1 MVFFANLGVNLR
13 GCLCGVLQ
21 YASAQPLDFLDL
33 DKKSSFL
40 NWKLASARK
49 AFLDGHYS
57 NHTSAQSKG
66 RLFSDG
72 LIEAVRGVKQ
82 IRSVLITPTHPLGL
96 SLTRVQTPWG
106 DGVGETRILL
116 PEETKQDAHSSR
128 QCSLTL
134 DCGQGPA
141 LVPYS

>member
-49 AFLDGHYS
+49 AFPDGHHLVS
-57 NHTSAQSKG
+57 IQKWLIFLKSMLGFWHPIQLDKILATMSLPGLARG
-66 RLFSDG
+66 RMG
-72 LIEAVRGVKQ
+72 AGAA
-82 IRSVLITPTHPLGL
+82 P
-96 SLTRVQTPWG
+96 
-106 DGVGETRILL
+106 
-116 PEETKQDAHSSR
+116 
-128 QCSLTL
+128 
-134 DCGQGPA
+134 
-141 LVPYS
+141 

>member
-49 AFLDGHYS
+49 AFLDGHYLVGCLNS
-57 NHTSAQSKG
+57 L
-66 RLFSDG
+66 R
-72 LIEAVRGVKQ
+72 RG
-82 IRSVLITPTHPLGL
+82 PLGGA
-96 SLTRVQTPWG
+96 TTPG
-106 DGVGETRILL
+106 
-116 PEETKQDAHSSR
+116 
-128 QCSLTL
+128 
-134 DCGQGPA
+134 
-141 LVPYS
+141 

>member
-49 AFLDGHYS
+49 AFLDGHYI
-57 NHTSAQSKG
+57 TSSHFFFNGSSSHVQAD
-66 RLFSDG
+66 LFS
-72 LIEAVRGVKQ
+72 IF
-82 IRSVLITPTHPLGL
+82 
-96 SLTRVQTPWG
+96 
-106 DGVGETRILL
+106 
-116 PEETKQDAHSSR
+116 
-128 QCSLTL
+128 
-134 DCGQGPA
+134 
-141 LVPYS
+141 